1 MYFRQSLGMSHQS
14 KQRSQRRSAQVTNP
28 SFRQSFTSPPQYDAD
43 GPVDAHVRR
52 IDYLTESEV
61 MKLIAGAKSSRNPIR
76 NQLLILMLF
85 RHGYRE
91 SEAIMCRRN
100 WIDLNKAVIWIE
112 RLKKGMSRYHPI
124 AGDEMRMLRKYLRSR
139 ADDLPWLFVSER
151 MQPLSDRSVR
161 QIVKDA
167 TQAAKLRHVKPHML
181 RHSCGFYLREK
192 NHDQR
197 MIQEYLGHASPEST
211 AIYTRL
217 SAKAFEGI
225 W

>member
-1 MYFRQSLGMSHQS
+1 MPRQS
-14 KQRSQRRSAQVTNP
+14 KQRSKKQPTLPTNP
-28 SFRQSFTSPPQYDAD
+28 SFRQSSLKLPTYDPT
-43 GPVDAHVRR
+43 GPVDAHVKR
-52 IDYLTESEV
+52 IDYLTEAEV
-61 MKLIAGAKSSRNPIR
+61 IKLIAGAKQSRNRIR

-124 AGDEMRMLRKYLRSR
+124 AGDEMRLLRKHLRTRS
-139 ADDLPWLFVSER
+139 DDLPWLFISER
-151 MQPLSDRSVR
+151 NQPLSDRSVR

-167 TQAAKLRHVKPHML
+167 AEAAKLRHVHPHML

-211 AIYTRL
+211 ARCTRL